1 MKLLIPKK
9 TFIAFLFWTI
19 TSISVLVIA
28 IETTPQKY
36 NAVIGLLF
44 GISFLYGIVF
54 HKFNL
59 ILEKAKSEGN
69 KNEVF

>member
-19 TSISVLVIA
+19 AVISVLVIA

-36 NAVIGLLF
+36 NVVIALVFGL
-44 GISFLYGIVF
+44 SFIYGIVF

-59 ILEKAKSEGN
+59 ILEEFKSEV
-69 KNEVF
+69 K